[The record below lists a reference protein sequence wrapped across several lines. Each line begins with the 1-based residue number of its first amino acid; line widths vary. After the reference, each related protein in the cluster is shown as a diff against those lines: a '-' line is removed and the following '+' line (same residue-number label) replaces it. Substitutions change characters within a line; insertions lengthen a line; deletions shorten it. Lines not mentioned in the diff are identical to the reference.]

1 MDQGPLWSR
10 GVFSDSALNRLSIAP
25 HLPICC
31 VYRSWLQISSCLILL
46 AKSKAHIYTGSMNN
60 KLCWGRKIAH
70 LILGGH
76 LLLIGSQN
84 CFVLASSSVFNPGS
98 SSGAVEFI
106 FLEWCISYIHLV
118 PKQTMYTP
126 DKPPNGRRTRK
137 TNTRCEPKERTGL
150 PCNVVDSRVSAGQND
165 LSRGPLPDII
175 LRHLQQDRFRMVF
188 LEENSESDLSSS
200 EMRHIKV
207 ELYDSRICC
216 GSLLGN
222 FAFLLYCS
230 NFFSLVFFGYTWCNS
245 SEV

>member
-1 MDQGPLWSR
+1 MVL
-10 GVFSDSALNRLSIAP
+10 LNL
-25 HLPICC
+25 
-31 VYRSWLQISSCLILL
+31 
-46 AKSKAHIYTGSMNN
+46 
-60 KLCWGRKIAH
+60 
-70 LILGGH
+70 
-76 LLLIGSQN
+76 
-84 CFVLASSSVFNPGS
+84 F
-98 SSGAVEFI
+98 

-137 TNTRCEPKERTGL
+137 TNNRSEPKERTGL
-150 PCNVVDSRVSAGQND
+150 PCNVVDSRISVGQND

-207 ELYDSRICC
+207 ELYDSRTVC

-222 FAFLLYCS
+222 FAFLLDCS
-230 NFFSLVFFGYTWCNS
+230 NFFSLVFFGYT
-245 SEV
+245 